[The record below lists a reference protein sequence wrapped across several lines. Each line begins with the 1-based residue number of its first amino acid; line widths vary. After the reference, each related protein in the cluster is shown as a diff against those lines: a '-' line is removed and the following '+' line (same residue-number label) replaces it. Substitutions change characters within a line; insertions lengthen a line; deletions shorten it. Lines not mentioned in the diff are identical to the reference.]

1 MQLDYASIMR
11 GGQNLVPDIRQQLI
25 EDALMKQQ
33 TTLFNQQQQD
43 RAMQQQAAEE
53 MQARQGEFQAALDD
67 AMMTGDPRK
76 IQQLRM
82 RFPEFTKGMK
92 EAFDAMDE
100 DQRRADLTQVGSI
113 YANLNA
119 GNTGRAVELLRGRIE
134 ADRAAGQADP
144 QDEQI
149 LAELES
155 GDPMRVNAAKATV
168 GIMLAA
174 IEPDKFGETYGKLNP
189 TEATPATIREYEARV
204 DKFGKPAADAWLQTQ
219 DTKVMAVQA
228 GGRLE
233 QFGPDEA
240 FYGGQQG
247 GGDPASGVGAGQGS
261 APERLSLTRDQF
273 KANLD
278 ALGPQRAIGLL
289 NNSGIRVTVR
299 SPQEARSLPSGT
311 PIWLP
316 DGTEGWAP

>member
-1 MQLDYASIMR
+1 MELDYAAILR
-11 GGQNLVPDIRQQLI
+11 GGQNLVPDLRQQMI
-25 EDALMKQQ
+25 EDALLKQQ
-33 TTLFNQQQQD
+33 DTVFRQQQED
-43 RAMQQQAAEE
+43 RVAKQEA
-53 MQARQGEFQAALDD
+53 ARQGAEQEAAFRDALED
-67 AMMTGDPRK
+67 AMMTGDPRA
-76 IQQLRM
+76 IMRLRL

-92 EAFDAMDE
+92 DAFDAMDE

-144 QDEQI
+144 QDEAI

-204 DKFGKPAADAWLQTQ
+204 AKFGKAAADAWLATQ
-219 DTKVMAVQA
+219 DTKLVPVQP
-228 GGRLE
+228 GGSVFEFGAPSLTVE
-233 QFGPDEA
+233 QF
-240 FYGGQQG
+240 
-247 GGDPASGVGAGQGS
+247 
-261 APERLSLTRDQF
+261 R
-273 KANLD
+273 AN
-278 ALGPQRAIGLL
+278 AQVLGPEKAARLTT
-289 NNSGIRVTVR
+289 NNGIPVVVR
-299 SPQEARSLPSGT
+299 SVQEANSLPPGT
-311 PIWLP
+311 LYVTPT
-316 DGTEGWAP
+316 GERYTR